1 MATSIRTRMLLA
13 SNLLV
18 IAVGV
23 AVGWMATVVATRDI
37 ERRVV
42 DEPLSQ
48 AAVSYEDG
56 LLPRTDAGML
66 KRMGKVLGGETA
78 MGSADGRSLI
88 ASSLDKPLQ
97 KELEGQLRGLPSP
110 GQVTLNSRSYRLGSV
125 LLKPPA
131 RHLEQDELRFYLLV
145 PEERIAGATE
155 EVRSTIAVLTLA
167 AVALATLV
175 AGWISHTIS
184 RPIRQLAARMDR
196 LSSAAADVDLG
207 SLLASE
213 RGTDEAGKGADQAV
227 RGPAEVARLTRCY
240 DRLLEQLMAARLT
253 LAQSARM
260 ATLGQMSASV
270 AHELRNPLSG
280 IKMNA
285 RVLADEMHRAGLD
298 DESMKMIVREVD
310 RMDAYLQELLGLAAD
325 ARTPGREA
333 AEPAE
338 ALRLERVPLSEVAE
352 SVVALLAGRCRHSGV
367 TVDQAALASAP
378 AVRAD
383 AGKIRQVVLNLM
395 LNALDAMPN
404 GGRVTLAAEAAP
416 GGRVRFSVS
425 DTGGGVQ
432 VAEGMDIFE
441 PFVSGKQ
448 GGTGLG
454 LYVCRR
460 IVRQHEGEIGYR
472 TSPEGSTFWFE
483 LPGDKS

>member
-48 AAVSYEDG
+48 AAESYEDG
-56 LLPRTDAGML
+56 LLPRTDAEML
-66 KRMGKVLGGETA
+66 KRMGRILGGETA
-78 MGSADGRSLI
+78 MGSPEGRGLI
-88 ASSLDKPLQ
+88 ASSLGKPQ
-97 KELEGQLRGLPSP
+97 QAELEGQLQGLLPP
-110 GQVTLNSRSYRLGSV
+110 GRVALGGRSYRMGSV

-131 RHLEQDELRFYLLV
+131 SHPEQDELRFYLLV
-145 PEERIAGATE
+145 PEQRIAGATE
-155 EVRSTIAVLTLA
+155 EVQHTIAALTLA

-184 RPIRQLAARMDR
+184 RPIRQLATRMDR

-213 RGTDEAGKGADQAV
+213 HETANEKMGVGRAV
-227 RGPAEVARLTRCY
+227 RGPAEVARLTACY
-240 DRLLEQLMAARLT
+240 DRLLEQLTMARAT

-325 ARTPGREA
+325 ARTPGREVT
-333 AEPAE
+333 EP
-338 ALRLERVPLSEVAE
+338 LRLEPVQLSEVAE

-367 TVDQAALASAP
+367 TVDRDGLAAAP

-395 LNALDAMPN
+395 LNALDAMPS
-404 GGRVTLAAEAAP
+404 GGRMTLSAEAGA

-432 VAEGMDIFE
+432 VAEGTDIFE

-460 IVRQHEGEIGYR
+460 IVRQHGGEIGYR
-472 TSPEGSTFWFE
+472 TSTQGSTFWFE
-483 LPGDKS
+483 MPGDRS